1 MPKVVVILGYN
12 ASGKSTLVKE
22 FTDAGYFRINRD
34 EMGGTLEGQAE
45 YACASL
51 NCGHDVVLD
60 NTYPTIESRK
70 SIIAVAKSLNAS
82 ITCVWLTTSFEDA
95 QFNACLRMVG
105 KYGKLIQPEDF
116 KKIKD
121 PNCFPPAALFNYRK
135 IFEKPTLAEGFDS
148 IDNRKFARV
157 WPANYT
163 NKAILLDYD
172 GTLRV
177 SVGEKEWPEKP
188 DDVKILSGRTER
200 LQEYVDKG
208 YMLLGVS
215 NQSAISKG
223 LDEQKVID
231 CFKRTN
237 ELLGHEIEFM
247 YCPHNIPPVKCYC
260 RKPHPGIGAYFI
272 NKYKL
277 NPADC
282 VMVGDSKVDSTFAS
296 RCGFQYFHPKDLE
309 NDMDDSL

>member
-1 MPKVVVILGYN
+1 MAKVVLVIGYN

-22 FTDAGYFRINRD
+22 FVDAGYKRINRD
-34 EMGGTLEGQAE
+34 EMGGTLESQAE
-45 YACASL
+45 YARVSL
-51 NCGHDVVLD
+51 DHGDDVVLD

-70 SIIAVAKSLNAS
+70 SIIAVAKSFNAS
-82 ITCVWLTTSFEDA
+82 VTCVWLTTSFEDA

-105 KYGKLIQPEDF
+105 KYGKLIEPEGF

-135 IFEKPTLAEGFDS
+135 IFEKPALTEGFDS
-148 IDNRKFARV
+148 IDKRQFVRV
-157 WPANYT
+157 WPVDYT
-163 NKAILLDYD
+163 NKALLLDYD

-177 SVGEKEWPEKP
+177 SVGEKEWPEKTS
-188 DDVKILSGRTER
+188 DVKVLPGRTER
-200 LQEYVDKG
+200 LQKYVDEG
-208 YMLLGVS
+208 YLLLGIS
-215 NQSAISKG
+215 NQSAIAKG

-231 CFKRTN
+231 CFKKTN

-247 YCPHNIPPVKCYC
+247 FCPHNIPPVKCFC
-260 RKPHPGIGAYFI
+260 RKPHTGISAYFI

-282 VMVGDSKVDSTFAS
+282 ILVGDQTTDQTCSTRAGMKFSWAKDFFA
-296 RCGFQYFHPKDLE
+296 
-309 NDMDDSL
+309 